1 MAEMNDFEG
10 IQESFTY
17 IAEALD
23 SIRAQNAMN
32 LGNMDKVLVNIN
44 SQLEEIAK
52 DSSSDLLKVFAT
64 ELKRSLEERHDFVA
78 AKFGEIEKAFQNIL
92 QTTEKQ
98 LTGSE
103 IKELFEIIAS
113 NLNIFSKDFSSQ
125 QKAISEVSLKIE
137 ELQNDESQKKEI
149 LKNISA
155 LKQEVEKYGNG
166 FESIIL
172 NLNTNFTDL
181 ADVLK
186 TLDTS
191 DVLANI
197 KKDIENIFL
206 SSNAILSTQQV
217 IDHKNRELEATI
229 NTFVTK
235 EDFNVEREQVAKL
248 IAQNM
253 ELTKYINDLP
263 THNQFDE
270 LTEKIDTSIG
280 VINALK
286 NMLTETGKQNQKMLT
301 TQLDSLEKKILNI
314 STEEEFI
321 GFRKE
326 LSAFAKQV
334 MDNTN
339 LIRADL
345 ADTNSAVKNLYDF
358 LNEVDIKNS
367 FVNFTQIS
375 QTSEDNIKEAVS
387 DFSKSVLNEVTKTR
401 NVSKTDIENSISKV
415 SSEIEK
421 AKNDIQESS
430 KSNLTTIVEH
440 IQSIV
445 NNIFSIKNDIKIDNS
460 ENIDVIDDKLQE
472 IKDEVVNTSNFVV
485 QNAQDNVENIIS
497 TIEKISS
504 EVIAVKDKFNN
515 SSLENGQN
523 IVAGFEEITKKIED
537 SRMDINN
544 HSREGF
550 AFVKNLI
557 DDFSTKMLSVK
568 EDIEQDSFDTSTEL
582 KEIMGGLSLKLNTIQ
597 ETMTKGYDVNFTE
610 VKDLLEELTQ
620 ITQSAKA
627 SLEQSSKYEILGV
640 KANIE
645 DLSKKLNEVEENIS
659 AKTQSNVTQI
669 ATLFVELTKDFG
681 NYKELLN
688 ESTRK
693 NFDAV
698 SLCINNL
705 NQQIEGTKD
714 LFNEEMQSN
723 FSQLEETISNLPEII
738 KENQSIFE
746 NEKKTLIEEN
756 SKNIQEVNEKVQGLI
771 KNIIAKDSSFKE
783 EVLFE
788 FSGVKSTLEILKEDV
803 LRANNEVDDNLTN
816 QIAEFVENIEQ
827 AVGRYDEKTNS
838 ALISLQGS
846 LTDYFDSVKQITL
859 QSNSKIDNSIREAS
873 DIKAEIISLK
883 GKIAEVQE
891 DSAVSDL
898 AQGLNQK
905 FDELL
910 VDLTQ
915 LEEKS
920 SAENSEYLQGL
931 LSKIEEK
938 FDLTYSVL
946 KELRNYGSA
955 QTRDIT
961 EDIDEKADVIKT
973 QLNLISTDIINILS
987 SRTGEILS
995 KLSSVNEAVDAVNN
1009 IGLEEFFVDIK
1020 SKLETGYFTMISV
1033 IKQDIEK
1040 INEGQLDKLATDFD
1054 NLNEKLDKILFRVAS
1069 DNTKEI
1075 VELKTILTERVDNI
1089 ASINSV
1095 LEVVLNRLEEINTT
1109 SHSNIDSIYEVK
1121 NELVE
1126 RLNVFEESLLQAQ
1139 DESQSGFFSKI
1150 AEFQNRK
1157 TAAIFDKIDESQ
1169 SAASSEL
1176 LSKISEIQNS
1186 ENIPVLNK
1194 IEDAQNETMTSL
1206 HELNENVSE
1215 IAQTINI
1222 STQEVFNDVKESI
1235 EDQIKTFEDALLQT
1249 QFTTRTALL
1258 DKISEVQSNTKSDL
1272 SEVKQNLT
1280 ETIDD
1285 FYSSSQEFFE
1295 DVKTEITSKISSLEE
1310 MFLNSQDETRETL
1323 LEKVVEGQDR
1333 TRNELLYGVKENI
1346 SGVTEEL
1353 YESTQSVLSGIRTE
1367 IIGKINILEE
1377 TLINSQDDSHTD
1389 FVEKLTQSQQEAK
1402 EVVLEKV
1409 EEILSGVAKIKDSSS
1424 TEFLYGFKESLI
1436 ETIDEFSASTQELLS
1451 NTRIGISDSI
1461 ELLKESLLESQEEL
1475 QNAIMDKISDAQYDV
1490 KESILDKIADSKNEI
1505 LNEQDQ
1511 IKSDILAEIKDDLSN
1526 VTDDFTA
1533 ISKEAFADTES
1544 NIIEKVESVEEV
1556 VTQTGEDIKATLLD
1570 KIVELNNESETS
1582 ILDKISESQDGF
1594 KDDIFEKIKDT
1605 SAKTQANISEK
1616 LLETQEAI
1624 NQNISSEIDAK
1635 NEILKVELADVLNE
1649 SQENTKVDI
1658 SSKINDANKDLKL
1671 EVEKIVTKSHNTI
1684 ETNISSKIDSANEE
1698 FKTEISS
1705 KFDESQE
1712 ELKSTVSDKISE
1724 LNEELKTGLVDNIID
1739 SQDDLKKV
1747 LIKEISKS
1755 QTKTEAVIL
1764 DELEENIKL
1773 VKEVLETITSSG
1785 EEDSEET
1792 PQDTSELDEIIKNAA
1807 ASIESKIEESEENY
1821 KTSTQSLLSDVKMSF
1836 YEKVDDSLDGL
1847 KSFFEML
1854 NEEKGDISPILDET
1868 KSELLD
1874 KFHEMTDS
1882 IEETI
1887 NSISVKTELDEL
1899 NSEIK
1904 TSMDGLVEKIRE
1916 EFSSSLE
1923 NSEKLNEVADKSSS
1937 LEERVEK
1944 AKETILEDL
1953 SDKFAKYE
1961 VEVSNQKSELTAM
1974 SEDIKASLTELKENY
1989 IDLSLNS
1996 SMEISGLLVGFQEKI
2011 DNILSKLD
2019 GVSAGESAIDIKSS
2033 LESFDFNS
2041 AISQSK
2047 DELSEKIES
2056 VIEKISSIPS
2066 GATFEATE
2074 SQGNFKEEFAV
2085 INQKLDS
2092 LTISP
2097 EGTLTVD
2104 VGGVQQEL
2112 KAINQ
2117 KLDTLAVGSDMET
2130 ADNIKE
2136 IKRILSS
2143 QGDIVDKLS
2152 ETEDLDNL
2160 VGSGDIGEVTTEI
2173 QSVLKNFEEKL
2184 ESLIQSAPTGET
2196 VNVEGVNIN
2205 QQLTSFK
2212 EELLE
2217 GLVDFFNQIS
2227 FTEESED
2234 IKDFVDQKT
2243 QEIKSEIKSN
2253 LGIQNEI
2260 REIKKNLLSLQSS
2273 LEEEPDYSYTL
2284 HDVETDIAK
2293 LRLALKDIS
2302 ENKVAGG
2309 AVNIGGLEQLSE
2321 DITSISTRTN
2331 KLLLNSDES
2340 YETLKTN
2347 LESLREVIYQ
2357 FETKVKYI
2365 DNKDQMKKLE
2375 HKVDTINSLALSSVQ
2390 SDKIFNQTFMY
2401 LAEWIDK
2408 ADSNIDS
2415 IKQNMVKTTD
2425 IEKLLDKFSK
2435 KFDRQ
2440 EEKIKSLEAKI
2451 EKLTKAK
2458 PPKETDIKSLVQ
2470 EVLSKVA
2477 VSELKPDAKL
2487 AKKVDGIDKQLATLG
2502 KNIEK
2507 ITSYVD

>member
-10 IQESFTY
+10 IQESFAY

-44 SQLEEIAK
+44 SQLDEVAK
-52 DSSSDLLKVFAT
+52 DSSSDLLKVFAA
-64 ELKRSLEERHDFVA
+64 ELKRSLDERHDFVA
-78 AKFGEIEKAFQNIL
+78 SKFGEIEKAFQNIL

-113 NLNIFSKDFSSQ
+113 NLNTFSKDFSSQ
-125 QKAISEVSLKIE
+125 QKSMSEFNLKIE

-181 ADVLK
+181 AEVLK

-191 DVLANI
+191 DILANI

-229 NTFVTK
+229 NTFITK
-235 EDFNVEREQVAKL
+235 DDFNVEREQVAKL
-248 IAQNM
+248 IAQNL
-253 ELTKYINDLP
+253 ELTKYIHDLP
-263 THNQFDE
+263 THDQFDE

-301 TQLDSLEKKILNI
+301 AQLDSLEKKILNI

-326 LSAFAKQV
+326 LSEFARQV

-375 QTSEDNIKEAVS
+375 QASEENIKEAVS
-387 DFSKSVLNEVTKTR
+387 DFSKSVLSEVAKTR
-401 NVSKTDIENSISKV
+401 NVSKTDIENNISKV
-415 SSEIEK
+415 STDIEK
-421 AKNDIQESS
+421 AKTDIQESS
-430 KSNLTTIVEH
+430 KGNLTTIVEH

-445 NNIFSIKNDIKIDNS
+445 NNIFSIKNDIKIENS
-460 ENIDVIDDKLQE
+460 ENMDVIDDKLQE

-485 QNAQDNVENIIS
+485 QNAQDNLENVIS

-504 EVIAVKDKFNN
+504 EVSLVKDKFNN

-523 IVAGFEEITKKIED
+523 IVAGFEEITRKIED

-550 AFVKNLI
+550 AFIKNLV
-557 DDFSTKMLSVK
+557 DDFSEKILTVK
-568 EDIEQDSFDTSTEL
+568 EDLEQDTFDNATEL
-582 KEIMGGLSLKLNTIQ
+582 KETIGGLSLKLNTIQ

-627 SLEQSSKYEILGV
+627 SLEQSSKYEILGI

-645 DLSKKLNEVEENIS
+645 DLSKKLNEVEENIDTKS
-659 AKTQSNVTQI
+659 QANVTRI
-669 ATLFVELTKDFG
+669 ASLFVELTKDFG

-714 LFNEEMQSN
+714 LFNGEMQSN
-723 FSQLEETISNLPEII
+723 FSQLEETLSNLPEII

-746 NEKKTLIEEN
+746 NENKTLIEEN
-756 SKNIQEVNEKVQGLI
+756 SKNIQDVNEKVQSLI

-838 ALISLQGS
+838 ALISLQDS
-846 LTDYFDSVKQITL
+846 LTEYFDSVKQITL
-859 QSNSKIDNSIREAS
+859 QSNAKLDNSIREAS
-873 DIKAEIISLK
+873 DIKSEIISLK
-883 GKIAEVQE
+883 GKIAEVQD

-920 SAENSEYLQGL
+920 SAQSGEYLQGL
-931 LSKIEEK
+931 LGKIEEK
-938 FDLTYSVL
+938 FELTYSVL
-946 KELRNYGSA
+946 KELRNYSSA

-995 KLSSVNEAVDAVNN
+995 KLSSVNEAVDTVNN

-1040 INEGQLDKLATDFD
+1040 INEGQLDKLAADFD

-1109 SHSNIDSIYEVK
+1109 SHSNIESIYEVK

-1126 RLNVFEESLLQAQ
+1126 RLNVFEDSLIQAQ
-1139 DESQSGFFSKI
+1139 DDSQSSFFNKI

-1157 TAAIFDKIDESQ
+1157 TAAILEKIDESQ
-1169 SAASSEL
+1169 SAANNEL
-1176 LSKISEIQNS
+1176 LSKISEIQTN

-1194 IEDAQNETMTSL
+1194 IEDAQNETMSSL
-1206 HELNENVSE
+1206 HEINENVSE
-1215 IAQTINI
+1215 AVQKVNI

-1235 EDQIKTFEDALLQT
+1235 EDQIKTFENALLQT
-1249 QFTTRTALL
+1249 QYTTRTALL
-1258 DKISEVQSNTKSDL
+1258 EKISEIQSNTKSDV
-1272 SEVKQNLT
+1272 SEVKENIT
-1280 ETIDD
+1280 ATIDE
-1285 FYSSSQEFFE
+1285 FYSSSQEFFS
-1295 DVKTEITSKISSLEE
+1295 DVKTELASKMSSLEE
-1310 MFLNSQDETRETL
+1310 LFLNSQEETRETL
-1323 LEKVVEGQDR
+1323 IEKVVEGQDR

-1353 YESTQSVLSGIRTE
+1353 YESTQSVMSGMRTE
-1367 IIGKINILEE
+1367 IIVKINALEE

-1409 EEILSGVAKIKDSSS
+1409 EEILSGVAKIKDNNS

-1451 NTRIGISDSI
+1451 NTKIGISDSI
-1461 ELLKESLLESQEEL
+1461 ELLKEAFLESQEEV
-1475 QNAIMDKISDAQYDV
+1475 QNAIIDKISDSQFDI
-1490 KESILDKIADSKNEI
+1490 KETILDKIIDSKNEI

-1511 IKSDILAEIKDDLSN
+1511 IKSDILAEIKDGLSAA
-1526 VTDDFTA
+1526 TDDFTA
-1533 ISKEAFADTES
+1533 IAKDSFADVKS
-1544 NIIEKVESVEEV
+1544 DIIERIESAEEV
-1556 VTQTGEDIKATLLD
+1556 VTQTGDDIKATILD
-1570 KIVELNNESETS
+1570 KIVELNNDSETS
-1582 ILDKISESQDGF
+1582 IIDKMSESQTEF
-1594 KDDIFEKIKDT
+1594 KEGLLSKINDT
-1605 SAKTQANISEK
+1605 SSKTQANISEK
-1616 LLETQEAI
+1616 LTETQE
-1624 NQNISSEIDAK
+1624 NITE
-1635 NEILKVELADVLNE
+1635 NIL
-1649 SQENTKVDI
+1649 
-1658 SSKINDANKDLKL
+1658 
-1671 EVEKIVTKSHNTI
+1671 
-1684 ETNISSKIDSANEE
+1684 SKIDSANEE
-1698 FKTEISS
+1698 LKTEFSS

-1712 ELKSTVSDKISE
+1712 DLKSTVADKISE
-1724 LNEELKTGLVDNIID
+1724 LNEELKTGLVDNILE
-1739 SQDDLKKV
+1739 SQEDLKKV
-1747 LIKEISKS
+1747 IVKEISKS

-1773 VKEVLETITSSG
+1773 VKEVLETIASTG
-1785 EEDSEET
+1785 DEDSGSE
-1792 PQDTSELDEIIKNAA
+1792 PQDTGELDEIIKNAA
-1807 ASIESKIEESEENY
+1807 ASIESKIEETEENY

-1854 NEEKGDISPILDET
+1854 NEEKSDISPLLDEV
-1868 KSELLD
+1868 KSEILD

-1887 NSISVKTELDEL
+1887 NSVSVKTELDEL

-1904 TSMDGLVEKIRE
+1904 TSMDSLFEKIQE

-1923 NSEKLNEVADKSSS
+1923 SSEKLNEVFDKSTS

-1953 SDKFAKYE
+1953 SDKFAKFEIE
-1961 VEVSNQKSELTAM
+1961 VNNQKSELTAM
-1974 SEDIKASLTELKENY
+1974 SDDIKASLTELKENY

-1996 SMEISGLLVGFQEKI
+1996 SMEISEVLVGFQEKI
-2011 DNILSKLD
+2011 DNILSKLNE
-2019 GVSAGESAIDIKSS
+2019 AGTSESTIDIKSS
-2033 LESFDFNS
+2033 LENFDFNS

-2047 DELSEKIES
+2047 EELSEKIES
-2056 VIEKISSIPS
+2056 VIQKIGSIPS
-2066 GATFEATE
+2066 GVTFEASE
-2074 SQGNFKEEFAV
+2074 NSGNYQEEFDV
-2085 INQKLDS
+2085 INQKLDALAMGS
-2092 LTISP
+2092 DEIPT
-2097 EGTLTVD
+2097 GN
-2104 VGGVQQEL
+2104 GGVVQQEL
-2112 KAINQ
+2112 QAINQ
-2117 KLDTLAVGSDMET
+2117 KLDTLAIGSDSET
-2130 ADNIKE
+2130 ANNIKE

-2143 QGDIVDKLS
+2143 QGNIADKLS
-2152 ETEDLDNL
+2152 ESNDLDSL
-2160 VGSGDIGEVTTEI
+2160 VDSSDIGDIKSELQG
-2173 QSVLKNFEEKL
+2173 VLKNFETKL
-2184 ESLIQSAPTGET
+2184 ESLIQEAPAGGPVSADGA
-2196 VNVEGVNIN
+2196 NIN
-2205 QQLTSFK
+2205 KQLSSFK

-2217 GLVDFFNQIS
+2217 NLVEFFNQIS
-2227 FTEESED
+2227 FAEESED

-2243 QEIKSEIKSN
+2243 QEIKSEIKSEMGSN

-2284 HDVETDIAK
+2284 QDVETDIAK
-2293 LRLALKDIS
+2293 LRLALKEIS
-2302 ENKVAGG
+2302 EIRGTGG

-2365 DNKDQMKKLE
+2365 DNKEQMKKLD
-2375 HKVDTINSLALSSVQ
+2375 HKLESINKLALSSVQ

-2458 PPKETDIKSLVQ
+2458 PPKETDIKTLVQ

-2477 VSELKPDAKL
+2477 MSELKPDAKL

>member
-10 IQESFTY
+10 IQESFAY

-44 SQLEEIAK
+44 SQLDEVAK
-52 DSSSDLLKVFAT
+52 DSSSDLLKVFVA
-64 ELKRSLEERHDFVA
+64 ELKRSLDERHDFVA
-78 AKFGEIEKAFQNIL
+78 SKFGEIEKSFQNII

-113 NLNIFSKDFSSQ
+113 NLNTFSKDFSSQ
-125 QKAISEVSLKIE
+125 QKAISEVGLKIE

-181 ADVLK
+181 AEVLK

-191 DVLANI
+191 EVLANI
-197 KKDIENIFL
+197 KKDIENVFL

-235 EDFNVEREQVAKL
+235 DDFNVEREQVAKL
-248 IAQNM
+248 IAQNL
-253 ELTKYINDLP
+253 ELTKYIHDLP
-263 THNQFDE
+263 THDQFDE

-301 TQLDSLEKKILNI
+301 AQLDNLEKKILNI

-326 LSAFAKQV
+326 LSEFAKQV

-387 DFSKSVLNEVTKTR
+387 DFSKSVLSEVAKTR
-401 NVSKTDIENSISKV
+401 NVSKADIENSISKV
-415 SSEIEK
+415 SSDIEQ
-421 AKNDIQESS
+421 AKTAIQDSS

-445 NNIFSIKNDIKIDNS
+445 NNIFSIKNDIKI
-460 ENIDVIDDKLQE
+460 ENAENLDVIDEKLQD

-485 QNAQDNVENIIS
+485 QNAQDNLENLVS
-497 TIEKISS
+497 NIEKISA
-504 EVIAVKDKFNN
+504 EVSAVKNKFDD

-523 IVAGFEEITKKIED
+523 IVAGFEEITRKIED

-550 AFVKNLI
+550 AFIKNLV
-557 DDFSTKMLSVK
+557 DGFSEKILTVK
-568 EDIEQDSFDTSTEL
+568 EDLEQDTFDNATEL
-582 KEIMGGLSLKLNTIQ
+582 KETIGGLSLKLNTIQ
-597 ETMTKGYDVNFTE
+597 ETMTKGYDVNFAE

-627 SLEQSSKYEILGV
+627 SLEQSSKYEILGI

-645 DLSKKLNEVEENIS
+645 DLSKKLNEVEENIDS
-659 AKTQSNVTQI
+659 KNQSNVTKI
-669 ATLFVELTKDFG
+669 ASLFVELTKDFG
-681 NYKELLN
+681 NYKNVLS
-688 ESTRK
+688 ESTQK

-698 SLCINNL
+698 SLCISSL
-705 NQQIEGTKD
+705 NQQIDGTKD
-714 LFNEEMQSN
+714 LFNDEMQSN
-723 FSQLEETISNLPEII
+723 FAQLQDSVLSLPEII
-738 KENQSIFE
+738 KENQSVFE

-756 SKNIQEVNEKVQGLI
+756 SKNIQEVNERVQSLV

-788 FSGVKSTLEILKEDV
+788 FSGLKSTLEILKEEV

-816 QIAEFVENIEQ
+816 QIAEFVENVEQ

-838 ALISLQGS
+838 ALISLQDS

-859 QSNSKIDNSIREAS
+859 QSNTKLDNSIREAS
-873 DIKAEIISLK
+873 DIKSEIISLMNK
-883 GKIAEVQE
+883 LSEIQE

-898 AQGLNQK
+898 THVLNQR
-905 FDELL
+905 FESLL

-915 LEEKS
+915 LEERFS
-920 SAENSEYLQGL
+920 TENSESIQGL
-931 LSKIEEK
+931 LGKIEEK
-938 FDLTYSVL
+938 FELTYSVL

-961 EDIDEKADVIKT
+961 EDIDEKADIIKT

-995 KLSSVNEAVDAVNN
+995 KLSSVNEAVEAFNS

-1040 INEGQLDKLATDFD
+1040 INEGQLDKLAEDFD
-1054 NLNEKLDKILFRVAS
+1054 NLHEKLDKILFRVAS

-1075 VELKTILTERVDNI
+1075 VELKAILTERVDNI
-1089 ASINSV
+1089 ASINNV

-1121 NELVE
+1121 NEFVE
-1126 RLNVFEESLLQAQ
+1126 RLNVFEDSLIQAQ
-1139 DESQSGFFSKI
+1139 DESQSGFFTKI

-1157 TAAIFDKIDESQ
+1157 TAAIFDKIEESQ
-1169 SAASSEL
+1169 IAANSEL
-1176 LSKISEIQNS
+1176 LSKISEIQTNES
-1186 ENIPVLNK
+1186 IPVLNK
-1194 IEDAQNETMTSL
+1194 IEDSQNETMASL
-1206 HELNENVSE
+1206 HEISENVSE
-1215 IAQTINI
+1215 IVQKVNI

-1235 EDQIKTFEDALLQT
+1235 EDQIKTFENALLQT
-1249 QFTTRTALL
+1249 QYTTRTALL
-1258 DKISEVQSNTKSDL
+1258 EKISEVQSNTKSDI
-1272 SEVKQNLT
+1272 SEIKENLT
-1280 ETIDD
+1280 ETIDN
-1285 FYSSSQEFFE
+1285 FYSSSQEFFA
-1295 DVKTEITSKISSLEE
+1295 DVKTELASKVSSLEE
-1310 MFLNSQDETRETL
+1310 LFLNSQDEAREAL
-1323 LEKVVEGQDR
+1323 LEKVTESQDR
-1333 TRNELLYGVKENI
+1333 TRNELLYGVKENL

-1353 YESTQSVLSGIRTE
+1353 YESTQSILSGIRTD
-1367 IIGKINILEE
+1367 IIGKINVLEE
-1377 TLINSQDDSHTD
+1377 TLVQSQDDSQTNFID
-1389 FVEKLTQSQQEAK
+1389 KLTQSQEEAK
-1402 EVVLEKV
+1402 EIVLEKV
-1409 EEILSGVAKIKDSSS
+1409 EEILSGVAKIKDNNS

-1436 ETIDEFSASTQELLS
+1436 ETIDDFGTSTQELLS
-1451 NTRIGISDSI
+1451 NTKTVISDSI
-1461 ELLKESLLESQEEL
+1461 ELLKESIFESQEEV
-1475 QNAIMDKISDAQYDV
+1475 QNAILDKISDVQYDV

-1505 LNEQDQ
+1505 LNEQEQ
-1511 IKSDILAEIKDDLSN
+1511 MKSDILIEIKDNLSAATN
-1526 VTDDFTA
+1526 EFNA
-1533 ISKEAFADTES
+1533 IAKDAFVDVES
-1544 NIIEKVESVEEV
+1544 NLIERVTSVEDV
-1556 VTQTGEDIKATLLD
+1556 VSQTGEEVKSAILD

-1582 ILDKISESQDGF
+1582 LAGKISESQSEF
-1594 KDDIFEKIKDT
+1594 KESLLSKINDT
-1605 SAKTQANISEK
+1605 SAKTQSNIADK
-1616 LLETQEAI
+1616 LAETQENI
-1624 NQNISSEIDAK
+1624 NEA
-1635 NEILKVELADVLNE
+1635 VL
-1649 SQENTKVDI
+1649 
-1658 SSKINDANKDLKL
+1658 L
-1671 EVEKIVTKSHNTI
+1671 
-1684 ETNISSKIDSANEE
+1684 KIDSANEE
-1698 FKTEISS
+1698 LKAEFSS

-1712 ELKSTVSDKISE
+1712 ELKSTVADKISE
-1724 LNEELKTGLVDNIID
+1724 LNEELKTGLVDNILE
-1739 SQDDLKKV
+1739 SQEDLKKV
-1747 LIKEISKS
+1747 IVKEISKS

-1773 VKEVLETITSSG
+1773 VKEVLETIASSG
-1785 EEDSEET
+1785 DEDSGSE
-1792 PQDTSELDEIIKNAA
+1792 PQDTGELDEIIKNAA
-1807 ASIESKIEESEENY
+1807 ASIESKIEETEENY

-1868 KSELLD
+1868 KSEILE
-1874 KFHEMTDS
+1874 KFLEMTDS
-1882 IEETI
+1882 IEESI
-1887 NSISVKTELDEL
+1887 SSISVKTELEEL
-1899 NSEIK
+1899 NAEIK
-1904 TSMDGLVEKIRE
+1904 TSIDGLFEKIQE

-1923 NSEKLNEVADKSSS
+1923 NSEKLNDLADKSTS
-1937 LEERVEK
+1937 LEERLEK

-1953 SDKFAKYE
+1953 SDKFAKFE
-1961 VEVSNQKSELTAM
+1961 VEVNNQKSELTAM
-1974 SEDIKASLTELKENY
+1974 SDDIKASLTELKENY

-1996 SMEISGLLVGFQEKI
+1996 SMEISEVLVGFQEKI

-2019 GVSAGESAIDIKSS
+2019 SVSTGESNIDIKTS

-2047 DELSEKIES
+2047 EELSEKIES
-2056 VIEKISSIPS
+2056 VIQKIGSIPS
-2066 GATFEATE
+2066 GVTFEATE
-2074 SQGNFKEEFAV
+2074 SSGSFKEEFEA
-2085 INQKLDS
+2085 INQKLDALAMGS
-2092 LTISP
+2092 DEFLSND
-2097 EGTLTVD
+2097 E
-2104 VGGVQQEL
+2104 GGVKQEL
-2112 KAINQ
+2112 QAINQ
-2117 KLDTLAVGSDMET
+2117 KLDTLAVGSDSET

-2136 IKRILSS
+2136 IKKILTS
-2143 QGDIVDKLS
+2143 QGNIVDKLS
-2152 ETEDLDNL
+2152 ENDDLDNL
-2160 VGSGDIGEVTTEI
+2160 VDSGNIGDIKTEI
-2173 QSVLKNFEEKL
+2173 QGVLKNFETKL
-2184 ESLIQSAPTGET
+2184 ESLIQEAPAGSPVSTDGA
-2196 VNVEGVNIN
+2196 NIN
-2205 QQLTSFK
+2205 KQLSSFK

-2217 GLVDFFNQIS
+2217 NLVDFFNQIS
-2227 FTEESED
+2227 FAEESED

-2243 QEIKSEIKSN
+2243 QEIRSEIKSN
-2253 LGIQNEI
+2253 LGIQTEI

-2284 HDVETDIAK
+2284 QDVESDIAK
-2293 LRLALKDIS
+2293 LRLALKEIS
-2302 ENKVAGG
+2302 ENKVSDGS
-2309 AVNIGGLEQLSE
+2309 VSIGGLEQLSE

-2347 LESLREVIYQ
+2347 LENLREVIYQ

-2365 DNKDQMKKLE
+2365 DNKEQMKKLDYKLE
-2375 HKVDTINSLALSSVQ
+2375 AINKLALSSVQ

-2477 VSELKPDAKL
+2477 ASELKPDAKL